1 MYRFPKSGVRK
12 KIFWLEIFN
21 YFFLDGQTSCFSFF
35 ESDKNSS
42 SGDWIFQVFFWQKK
56 IHSQKCNS
64 ILKQTFKAFD
74 QKHSKQKLA
83 NLHSRQVLTVKVEFR
98 SLDLKHIKDST
109 GPKNIGKL
117 SWYDI
122 AIYLSYR

>member
-12 KIFWLEIFN
+12 NILGIEILN
-21 YFFLDGQTSCFSFF
+21 YFFSDGQTPCFSFF

-64 ILKQTFKAFD
+64 ILKQTFKAFVE
-74 QKHSKQKLA
+74 KHSKQKLA

-109 GPKNIGKL
+109 GPTGYKKIVL
-117 SWYDI
+117 M
-122 AIYLSYR
+122 